1 MRSFLFFIFSILLI
15 SCEVKSQENQSFVSV
30 KSENNLSQK
39 ISDLKTFIKDSDYSQ
54 DKAFLIDFSIPS
66 SQFRFFVIDLK
77 TGKVIQKA
85 LVAHGSGSE
94 AGKQKEQLKFSNQ
107 NNSRCSSLGKY
118 VISEKYK
125 GQFGLSYR
133 LDGLDETNNNARK
146 RAIVLHRLDCV
157 PAIEQK
163 DEICLSWGCP
173 MVSDNFF
180 KILEQHIDK
189 SDKKI
194 ILYAYN

>member
-1 MRSFLFFIFSILLI
+1 MKQFLFFIFSVLLI
-15 SCEVKSQENQSFVSV
+15 SCEVKSQENQSFASV
-30 KSENNLSQK
+30 KLEHDLSQK
-39 ISDLKTFIKDSDYSQ
+39 LSDLKTFTKDLDYNQ

-94 AGKQKEQLKFSNQ
+94 TGKQKGELKFSNQ

-157 PAIEQK
+157 PDIEQK
-163 DEICLSWGCP
+163 NEICLSWGCP

>member
-1 MRSFLFFIFSILLI
+1 MKSFLFFILSILLI
-15 SCEVKSQENQSFVSV
+15 SCEVKSQENQSFALV

-39 ISDLKTFIKDSDYSQ
+39 ISDLKTFIKDSEYNQ

-77 TGKVIQKA
+77 TGKVIQQA

-118 VISEKYK
+118 AISEKYK

-133 LDGLDETNNNARK
+133 LDGLDETNSNARS
-146 RAIVLHRLDCV
+146 RAIVLHRLSCV
-157 PAIEQK
+157 PDVEQK
-163 DEICLSWGCP
+163 EEICLSFGCP
-173 MVSDNFF
+173 MVSDDFF

-189 SDKKI
+189 SNRKI

>member
-1 MRSFLFFIFSILLI
+1 MKPFLFFILSILLI
-15 SCEVKSQENQSFVSV
+15 SCEVKSQENQAFASV

-39 ISDLKTFIKDSDYSQ
+39 ISDLKTFIKDSDYNQ

-66 SQFRFFVIDLK
+66 SKFRFFVIDIK
-77 TGKVIQKA
+77 TGKILQKA
-85 LVAHGSGSE
+85 LVAHGDGSE
-94 AGKQKEQLKFSNQ
+94 NGKTNNGLKFSNLDG
-107 NNSRCSSLGKY
+107 SHCSSLGKY

-133 LDGLDETNNNARK
+133 LDGLDETNSNARK
-146 RAIVLHRLDCV
+146 RVIVLHRLDCV
-157 PAIEQK
+157 PDSEQK

-180 KILEQHIDK
+180 NILEQHIDK